1 MVLCIYRLVPW
12 VRFSVWMKIPYIIKC
27 VCSLLQSERKGN
39 FKTGWV
45 KADDTSGCV
54 IGMSMM

>member
-1 MVLCIYRLVPW
+1 
-12 VRFSVWMKIPYIIKC
+12 MKIPYIIKY
-27 VCSLLQSERKGN
+27 VCSLLGSERKGN

-54 IGMSMM
+54 MGMSMM

>member
-39 FKTGWV
+39 FKTCSST
-45 KADDTSGCV
+45 KNEHNYSGEACC
-54 IGMSMM
+54 